1 MVRLLIVSNR
11 LPIQATLREGEVGFK
26 ASPGG
31 LATGLRHVLE
41 QHPFLWLGWP
51 GDTSSWTDEQREI
64 LRDRM
69 RREHL
74 EPLFL
79 SAADVRG
86 YYGSF
91 ANGALW
97 PLLHSLPSLLPP
109 EIQGWEDYIQVNQQF
124 AEAVEG
130 VYQEGDIIWVHDFHL
145 LLLPHMLRERMP
157 RATIG
162 FFLHI
167 PFPPSDEFRILPHR
181 EAFLRGMLGA
191 DVIGFHTPLY
201 ANHFTSAI
209 LRLLGLT
216 THLGRVRL
224 EDGRAVRV
232 GSFPLGVDVK
242 TFSQRY
248 PDQGV
253 QKVIQD
259 LRRDYVD
266 RKIFFAVDRVDYTKG
281 ILQRLLA
288 FERFLEQHPQDKRN
302 YVMLQIA
309 VPSRMDVAPFES
321 TKRVVDE
328 IVGRINGR
336 FGEPDYQPIHYMS
349 RTFSQQELA
358 ELYRSVDVM
367 VVTPLRD
374 GMNLVAKEFCAS
386 RVDDDGVLIL
396 SEFAGAATEMGEA
409 LIVNPYDSD
418 AMVRAY
424 RDAAHMSVEERR
436 RKMRF
441 LRERL
446 QLLDSERWGILFLA
460 SIAEAKNERDAEH
473 PPTAIEQIAVEAEDV
488 SILVRDKPLVLLL
501 DYDGCLVPI
510 ATTPEKAAPDPELL
524 RLLHQLLER
533 DDLYVSVVSGR
544 SRDDLSLWF
553 KHLPLH
559 LFAEHGAWERPP
571 GGVWRARL
579 DASDA
584 EWKKTVQ
591 EVLHTA
597 SIEVPGSFV
606 EEKSFALVWH
616 FRMAD
621 PRIAETKARELQFQ
635 LTEMLAT
642 APLMI
647 IPGKKILEVRHAAV
661 HKGDAVTT
669 LRYLLGEL
677 PYQFVAI
684 GDDITDE
691 DMFRHLP
698 REGISIHVG
707 EPAGLAQYVMR
718 DPATLRRWLGQLVA
732 RPRRAQLQKKAN

>member
-1 MVRLLIVSNR
+1 MTRLLIVSNR
-11 LPIQATLREGEVGFK
+11 LPISATLQEGEVGFK

-51 GDTSSWTDEQREI
+51 GDTSSWSNEQCET
-64 LRDRM
+64 LRTM
-69 RREHL
+69 MQREHL

-79 SAADVRG
+79 SAADVKG
-86 YYGSF
+86 YYGEFS
-91 ANGALW
+91 NGALW

-109 EIQGWEDYIQVNQQF
+109 EIEGWEDYIQVNQQF
-124 AEAVEG
+124 ADAVER
-130 VYQEGDIIWVHDFHL
+130 VYQDGDIIWVHDFHL
-145 LLLPHMLRERMP
+145 LLLPRMLRQRLP
-157 RATIG
+157 RASIG

-181 EAFLRGMLGA
+181 ESFLRGMLGA

-216 THLGRVRL
+216 TQLGRVRL
-224 EDGRAVRV
+224 DDGRVVRV

-242 TFSQRY
+242 TFSQSY

-253 QKVIQD
+253 QRVIED
-259 LRRDYVD
+259 LRRDHMD
-266 RKIFFAVDRVDYTKG
+266 RKVFFAVDRVDYTKG

-288 FERFLEQHPQDKRN
+288 FERFLQQHSADKRN
-302 YVMLQIA
+302 YVMLQVAI
-309 VPSRMDVAPFES
+309 PSRMDVAPFES

-358 ELYRSVDVM
+358 ELYRAVDVM

-386 RVDDDGVLIL
+386 RIDDDGVLIL
-396 SEFAGAATEMGEA
+396 SEFAGAAAEMGEA

-424 RDAAHMSVEERR
+424 REAVFMSIEERS
-436 RKMRF
+436 RKMKF
-441 LRERL
+441 LRQRL
-446 QLLDSERWGILFLA
+446 RLLDSERWGILFLA
-460 SIAEAKNERDAEH
+460 SIAEAKNEREGEDQ
-473 PPTAIEQIAVEAEDV
+473 PTAAEQLAVEAEDV
-488 SILVRDKPLVLLL
+488 DILVADKPLALLL

-510 ATTPEKAAPDPELL
+510 ATTPEKAAPDPDLLHLL
-524 RLLHQLLER
+524 RQLLER
-533 DDLYVSVVSGR
+533 EDLYVSVVSGR
-544 SRDDLSLWF
+544 SRKDLSLWF

-559 LFAEHGAWERPP
+559 LFAEHGAWERPS

-616 FRMAD
+616 FRMSD
-621 PRIAETKARELQFQ
+621 PRIAETKVRELQFQ

-642 APLMI
+642 APLTV

-669 LRYLLGEL
+669 LRHLLGESS
-677 PYQFVAI
+677 YRFVAV

-698 REGISIHVG
+698 KDGVSIHVG

-718 DPATLRRWLGQLVA
+718 DPATLRCWLQHLVT
-732 RPRRAQLQKKAN
+732 RPRRTQLQKKAN